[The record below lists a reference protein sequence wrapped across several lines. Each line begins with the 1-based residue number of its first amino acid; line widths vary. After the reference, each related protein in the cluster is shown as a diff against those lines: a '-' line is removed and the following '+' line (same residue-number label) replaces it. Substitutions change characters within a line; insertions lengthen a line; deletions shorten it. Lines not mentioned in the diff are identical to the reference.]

1 MDKNNHPFNIG
12 VLGHVSHGK
21 STLVK
26 AISGV
31 KTQKFSKEL
40 ERGITI
46 KLGYANAM
54 IYQDPETGEISTSFS
69 DFNHSQSLDTL
80 MKRKIS
86 FIDCPGH
93 SMLLR
98 TAFVGISVIDAIIF
112 VVSAVEKCPQP
123 QTLEHLIILDTIMKK
138 KKSKNIITIQNKI
151 DLVSK
156 ENALQN
162 RKDILEMVKG
172 TVAEDCPIIPI
183 SAQFNL
189 NLDTV
194 LKQIMYFHPIY
205 VDNKLP
211 FKMGQKI
218 NIKLDY

>member
-98 TAFVGISVIDAIIF
+98 TAFVGISVI
-112 VVSAVEKCPQP
+112 
-123 QTLEHLIILDTIMKK
+123 EHLIILDTIMKK

-194 LKQIMYFHPIY
+194 LKQIIY